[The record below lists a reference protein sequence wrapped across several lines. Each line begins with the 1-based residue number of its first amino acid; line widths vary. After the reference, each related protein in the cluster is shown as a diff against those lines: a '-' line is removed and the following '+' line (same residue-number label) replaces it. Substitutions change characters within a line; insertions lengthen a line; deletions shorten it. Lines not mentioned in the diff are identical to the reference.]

1 MTSYQC
7 PECELKTVNL
17 RTLHVHWMHV
27 HAGEHGHFA
36 DIDVGDIEVVEE

>member
-7 PECELKTVNL
+7 PECELVAANL

-36 DIDVGDIEVVEE
+36 DLDEDEIEVTDE